1 MEDMMEKNLKIT
13 TFYKHFKGKDLIEKN
28 IYLIIATSIDEDY
41 FNVVK
46 PKYVGNNE
54 ENINYSDLVI
64 YLNYF
69 QNQLFAREYYDL
81 VEELNEEQQLE
92 YNQKYRVEALTKE
105 EVTTILT
112 DEYRKEKILYL
123 ENKCKK

>member
-1 MEDMMEKNLKIT
+1 MEKNLKIT

-41 FNVVK
+41 FNVIK

>member
-1 MEDMMEKNLKIT
+1 MEKNLKIT